1 MASQLRSLKMTYIQV
16 QIAEIRAAELGY
28 PSWAAYIKGLMRHDA
43 TCQAR
48 HGITVPWAA
57 LALAVQDK
65 LDTLILS
72 RLRRKKGMKSADMAN
87 WDWEAEYAKMMEA
100 GHE

>member
-1 MASQLRSLKMTYIQV
+1 MASQLRSLKMTYVLV
-16 QIAEIRAAELGY
+16 QIAELRATELGY
-28 PSWAAYIKGLMRHDA
+28 PSWAAYVKGLIRHDA

-72 RLRRKKGMKSADMAN
+72 RLQRKKGMKSADMAG
-87 WDWEAEYAKMMEA
+87 WDWEAEYEKMQEVE
-100 GHE
+100 H